1 MLVVNGP
8 GGAGRGE
15 KRLSDSLCRL
25 SVLTYSFEDSS
36 SKSLELEYSKCWRK
50 KFVILFITAFL
61 DILTGW
67 VVDNASN
74 EV

>member
-36 SKSLELEYSKCWRK
+36 VTRARIQLGLQ
-50 KFVILFITAFL
+50 
-61 DILTGW
+61 
-67 VVDNASN
+67 
-74 EV
+74 